1 MPLWLLLAYS
11 LAAGVQADGP
21 IHPGWL
27 GRKQCLEAVQR
38 DILPSPPGG
47 WGTVERIQAK
57 RGEQGLLLGQDFE
70 LMGDTALH
78 LAEPLREGEIFCL
91 WTFEARGFVTKP
103 WQIHGEKDIPSMDS
117 VARAAFLNSDDSLG
131 SNHWN
136 GIAPVSPAQSGE
148 PGSEYRLDFNGSK
161 TMAVSVGD
169 GGGLGLDATLRLDV
183 KGQLAQNVF
192 VEGRLSDQNVPLQP
206 EGNTATLKELD
217 TKYIRLYG
225 NRYDAT
231 LGDFEMQ
238 HGKDGID
245 RLNAKVAGVRGR
257 FSPEGWNIH
266 GALAQSQGLYRSDT
280 LRGVD
285 GKQRGYYLRAKD
297 GRIFIRVMPG
307 TERLWR
313 NGQRLER
320 GLDYTI
326 DYAEGRI
333 DFLNRLAISSENLFS
348 AEYEYADED
357 YPRTLAAFG
366 VSDTTRHWIWGLRAL
381 RLSEDESNPLG
392 AASDSTVRASL
403 SVAGDKSVPDSFSR
417 SVRPPEAHSVEVAEW
432 QWRPDS
438 SHYSLGSLAATQR
451 DLNLY
456 SNRDDQD
463 NAGYATHYEGR
474 QLWGRPMD
482 KRGLGGFELGLVHD
496 YRNEDYSAFNRVAE
510 SRAFRDRWNLA
521 ARTAEKDFSANSAGW
536 GYRPYS
542 RLHFTGEAGY
552 ARGNAFADTGD
563 QILGNAESKRLSGVG
578 TLGDGRGGRHGLE
591 LSSEAKWAKTPLRNT
606 NYRQQGFWHGS
617 WGHFSPQLDFD
628 RNEWLQDLPGGMEN
642 HILQFQPHAGIQWQ
656 TPWEPLNL
664 ESGIEQVQWQSR
676 FGGHLPEVA
685 DSVRLLNV
693 EQRARLSGF
702 GAWFGEA
709 FYRFQQHEAW
719 ALDAQNRVSEA
730 SQTDEYHLF
739 EGQMRWSPTQKGL
752 SLASS
757 YKVERTAE
765 LPLVEAYDSVKAGT
779 GQYVFDTTMQAY
791 HAVET
796 GGDLVFVG
804 LVRDTTLGI
813 RPYQDMQWT
822 ADFEI
827 VPARFPF
834 RVKGVLADL
843 EFSGQVAADL
853 QDSSADAPLFPLLYD
868 AGIRA
873 ARSGRTRF
881 QPQLRWRHPDG
892 HKQITAQIIR
902 EYSKTAGIYSALEKH
917 LEAELSA
924 RRDWSEIWD
933 FTLIGRW
940 QSRDRRALGSAAGIS
955 LQEGQGLDGRLQRQ
969 FPAGV
974 LGIVALAYQTVNGEA
989 SSEPYELQGWRPS
1002 LRLEKAFP
1010 ERGRLFSEYSLQ
1022 SWHGKGQ
1029 GDYYALG
1036 GYSKGFT
1043 HRVETSADFELQTYL
1058 FLHLNYLV
1066 RFEPARSGA
1075 AQRMNAEV
1083 RAVF

>member
-1 MPLWLLLAYS
+1 MLV
-11 LAAGVQADGP
+11 AAFATTIQAQRP
-21 IHPGWL
+21 AHPGWL
-27 GRKQCLEAVQR
+27 GRKQCLEAIHR
-38 DILPSPPGG
+38 DTLPMPPGG
-47 WGTVERIQAK
+47 WGEVDRLMAK
-57 RGEQGLLLGQDFE
+57 RGEQRLLLDQDFE
-70 LMGDTALH
+70 LLGDTALR
-78 LAEPLREGEIFCL
+78 LAEPLREGEVFCL
-91 WTFEARGFVTKP
+91 WTFEAPGFVTKP
-103 WQIHGEKDIPSMDS
+103 WLLHAEQDIPAMDS
-117 VARAAFLNSDDSLG
+117 LARAAFLNSEDLLLPQETKGTTPLSSTLSG
-131 SNHWN
+131 
-136 GIAPVSPAQSGE
+136 AQ
-148 PGSEYRLDFNGSK
+148 GSEYRLDFNGSK

-169 GGGLGLDATLRLDV
+169 GGGLGLDATLRLEV
-183 KGQLAQNVF
+183 KGQLASNVF

-225 NRYDAT
+225 RQYDAT
-231 LGDFEMQ
+231 LGDFELQ
-238 HGKDGID
+238 HGKDGMD
-245 RLNAKVAGVRGR
+245 RLNARVAGVRGR
-257 FSPEGWNIH
+257 FSPEGWSIH

-357 YPRTLAAFG
+357 YPRTLATLG
-366 VSDTTRHWIWGLRAL
+366 VSDTLGHWIWGLRAL
-381 RLSEDESNPLG
+381 RLSEDEDHPLG
-392 AASDSTVRASL
+392 AASDSSL
-403 SVAGDKSVPDSFSR
+403 RSELAKAGDKSVSDSSSR
-417 SVRPPEAHSVEVAEW
+417 PVRAPEAHSVEVAEW

-438 SHYSLGSLAATQR
+438 SHFSLGSVAATQR

-456 SNRDDQD
+456 SHRDDHD
-463 NAGYATHYEGR
+463 NEGFATHYEGR
-474 QLWGRPMD
+474 QQWGRPFD
-482 KRGLGGFELGLVHD
+482 QRGAGGFDIAFLHD
-496 YRNEDYSAFNRVAE
+496 YRSEAYSAFNQAAE
-510 SRAFRDRWNLA
+510 ARSFRDRWNLS
-521 ARTAEKDFSANSAGW
+521 ARTAENDFSANSAQL
-536 GYRPYS
+536 GYRPYT
-542 RLHFTGEAGY
+542 RLKVLGEAGY
-552 ARGNAFADTGD
+552 ARGKAYGDTGD
-563 QILGNAESKRLSGVG
+563 SVLGEAESRRLSL
-578 TLGDGRGGRHGLE
+578 LGRIGEGRGGQSGLE
-591 LSSEAKWAKTPLRNT
+591 LSSEAKWARTPLQNT
-606 NYRQQGFWHGS
+606 NYRQQGFWHGQ
-617 WGHFSPQLDFD
+617 WGRFSPQIDFD
-628 RNEWLQDLPGGMEN
+628 RNEWIQELPGGLAN
-642 HILQFQPHAGIQWQ
+642 QALQLQPHAGMRWQ
-656 TPWEPLNL
+656 TPWEPLSL
-664 ESGIEQVQWQSR
+664 ESGIGQVQWQSR
-676 FGGHLPEVA
+676 FGGRLPEVA

-693 EQRARLSGF
+693 EQRASLSGF
-702 GAWFGEA
+702 GAWYGEG

-719 ALDAQNRVSEA
+719 SLDAQNRRSEA
-730 SQTDEYHLF
+730 AQTDEYHLF

-765 LPLVEAYDSVKAGT
+765 LPLVEDYDSVAAGQ
-779 GQYVFDTTMQAY
+779 GQYVFDSSMQAY

-796 GGDLVFVG
+796 GGDYVLVG
-804 LVRDTTLGI
+804 LMRDTTLGT

-843 EFSGQVAADL
+843 EFSGQIAADL

-873 ARSGRTRF
+873 ARSGRSRF

-892 HKQITAQIIR
+892 HKQLTAQVTR
-902 EYSKTAGIYSALEKH
+902 EYSKTAGIYAALEKH
-917 LEAELSA
+917 VEVELIA

-933 FTLIGRW
+933 FTLTGRW
-940 QSRDRRALGSAAGIS
+940 QSRDRRGGGAASGIS

-969 FPAGV
+969 FAAGV
-974 LGIVALAYQTVNGEA
+974 LGILALSYQQVSGEA
-989 SSEPYELQGWRPS
+989 SAEPYQLIGWRPS

-1010 ERGRLFSEYSLQ
+1010 ERGRVFSEYSLQ
-1022 SWHGKGQ
+1022 SWSGSGQ

-1036 GYSKGFT
+1036 GYSKGLT
-1043 HRVETSADFELQTYL
+1043 HRVESSADFELQTYL
-1058 FLHLNYLV
+1058 FLHVNYLL
-1066 RFEPARSGA
+1066 RFEPNRSGA
-1075 AQRMNAEV
+1075 SQRMNAEM